1 MQFFDS
7 HCHFD
12 FAIFD
17 KDRDLI
23 WRECDVLG
31 ITHLIIPG
39 VAPEQWSTAA
49 EIAQPYRNMYWGAG
63 LHPWWI
69 NEESIKSNNIKKDIA
84 ENDIELFL
92 KSLYQQLQ
100 KNIRQQKCIA
110 IGECG
115 LDATIETPIALQH
128 QVLDIH
134 LQLAQQISM
143 PLIIHCRKAHNELL
157 VQLKRYD
164 LPAGGVIHGFSGSYE
179 LAASYWDMGFRLGI
193 GGTITYER
201 ANKTRAAVKKLPL
214 DAILLET
221 DAPDMPL
228 SGKQGERN
236 SPAHIID
243 IAQTLA
249 DLRGE
254 PLGKIAAQTT
264 LNSRTLFK
272 IDY

>member
-17 KDRDLI
+17 SDRDLI
-23 WRECDVLG
+23 WRECNDMG

-39 VAPEQWSTAA
+39 VAPEQWPLAA
-49 EIAQPYRNMYWGAG
+49 NIAQQHKNIYVGVG
-63 LHPWWI
+63 VHPWWI
-69 NEESIKSNNIKKDIA
+69 TA
-84 ENDIELFL
+84 QNDVAHYVEKVLH
-92 KSLYQQLQ
+92 QLQ
-100 KNIRQQKCIA
+100 QNNTRQKCIA

-115 LDATIETPIALQH
+115 LDAAIETPMQLQQ

-134 LQLAQQISM
+134 LQLAQQISK

-179 LAASYWDMGFRLGI
+179 LAARYWDMGFRLGI

-201 ANKTRAAVKKLPL
+201 ANKTRSAVKKLPL
-214 DAILLET
+214 ESILLES

-236 SPAHIID
+236 SPAHIIE

-254 PLGKIAAQTT
+254 PLEKIAAQTT
-264 LNSRTLFK
+264 LNSLTLFK
-272 IDY
+272 IDN

>member
-12 FAIFD
+12 FAVFD
-17 KDRDLI
+17 DDRDLI
-23 WRECDVLG
+23 WRECKNVG
-31 ITHLIIPG
+31 ITNLIIPG
-39 VAPEQWSTAA
+39 VAPEQWLLAA
-49 EIAQPYRNMYWGAG
+49 SIAQQYKNIYVGVG
-63 LHPWWI
+63 VHPWWI
-69 NEESIKSNNIKKDIA
+69 TVEHDVA
-84 ENDIELFL
+84 
-92 KSLYQQLQ
+92 LYLEKVRHQLQ
-100 KNIRQQKCIA
+100 QNISQQNCVA

-115 LDATIETPIALQH
+115 LDAAIETPMQLQQ

-134 LQLAQQISM
+134 LQLAQQISK

-179 LAASYWDMGFRLGI
+179 LAASYWNMGFRLGI

-201 ANKTRAAVKKLPL
+201 ANKTRTAVKKLPL

-236 SPAHIID
+236 SPAHIIE

-254 PLGKIAAQTT
+254 PLEKIAAQTT

>member
-12 FAIFD
+12 FAAFD
-17 KDRDLI
+17 KDRELV
-23 WRECDVLG
+23 WRECGALG
-31 ITHLIIPG
+31 IAHLIIPG
-39 VAPEQWSTAA
+39 VSAEQWPLAA
-49 EIAQPYRNMYWGAG
+49 SIAQQHKNIYLGVG
-63 LHPWWI
+63 LHPWWV
-69 NEESIKSNNIKKDIA
+69 SDDVA
-84 ENDIELFL
+84 ADDVV
-92 KSLYQQLQ
+92 
-100 KNIRQQKCIA
+100 NIRQCLEKNLIQEKCVA

-115 LDATIETPIALQH
+115 LDAVIETPMQLQQ

-134 LQLAQQISM
+134 LQLAQKISL

-157 VQLKRYD
+157 VQLKSFN

-179 LAASYWDMGFRLGI
+179 LAASYWDIGFRLGI
-193 GGTITYER
+193 GGTITYDR
-201 ANKTRAAVKKLPL
+201 ANKTRMAVKKLPL

-236 SPAHIID
+236 SPIHIIE
-243 IAQTLA
+243 IAQALA

-254 PLGKIAAQTT
+254 PLKKIAAQTT

-272 IDY
+272 IDG